1 MINSKIKFYLLILLF
16 FLQFKGYTNKIKLGF
31 NTGINFSTIVN
42 SNPSDKFNNGRG
54 FLPGIA
60 FGLNTEYLIRD
71 DYSLLFE
78 INYSTKG
85 FTINQTGVRVKS
97 FYKYFE
103 IPFRLKYYSSTQFAI
118 EVGPYIGIAF
128 KEYLKNNITKSKA
141 YGNIGNDYD
150 DELKPLDIGAQGGI
164 SYNKNDF
171 SLGLYISYGILN
183 IRPAGGFGSSVRNL
197 STQVRFN
204 YIFSKLE
211 SNEKSF

>member
-16 FLQFKGYTNKIKLGF
+16 FLQFKGYANKIKLGF
-31 NTGINFSTIVN
+31 NSGINFSTIVN
-42 SNPSDKFNNGRG
+42 SNPSDQFNNGRG
-54 FLPGIA
+54 FLPGLA

-71 DYSLLFE
+71 GYSLLFE

-103 IPFRLKYYSSTQFAI
+103 IPFRLKYYSSSQFAI

-128 KEYLKNNITKSKA
+128 KEYLKNNITKSKV

>member
-42 SNPSDKFNNGRG
+42 SNPSDQFNNGRG
-54 FLPGIA
+54 FLPGLA

-71 DYSLLFE
+71 GYSLLFE

-103 IPFRLKYYSSTQFAI
+103 IPLRLKYYSSTQFAI

-128 KEYLKNNITKSKA
+128 KEYLKNNITKSKV

-171 SLGLYISYGILN
+171 SIGLYISYGILN

>member
-183 IRPAGGFGSSVRNL
+183 IRPVGGFGSSVKNL

>member
-103 IPFRLKYYSSTQFAI
+103 IPLRLKYYSSTQFAI

-183 IRPAGGFGSSVRNL
+183 IRPVGGFGSSVKNL

>member
-42 SNPSDKFNNGRG
+42 SNPLDQFNNGRG
-54 FLPGIA
+54 FLPGLA
-60 FGLNTEYLIRD
+60 FGINTEYLIRD
-71 DYSLLFE
+71 GYSLLFE
-78 INYSTKG
+78 MNYSTKG
-85 FTINQTGVRVKS
+85 FTINQIGVRVKS
-97 FYKYFE
+97 FYNYFE

-128 KEYLKNNITKSKA
+128 KEYLKNNITKSKV

>member
-42 SNPSDKFNNGRG
+42 SNPSDQFNNGRG
-54 FLPGIA
+54 FLPGLA

-71 DYSLLFE
+71 GYSLLFE

-97 FYKYFE
+97 FYNYFE
-103 IPFRLKYYSSTQFAI
+103 IPFRLKYYSSSQFAI

-128 KEYLKNNITKSKA
+128 KEYLKNNITKSKV

-171 SLGLYISYGILN
+171 SIGLYISYGILN
-183 IRPAGGFGSSVRNL
+183 IRPAGGFGSSIRNL

>member
-42 SNPSDKFNNGRG
+42 SNPSDQFNNGRG

-60 FGLNTEYLIRD
+60 FGLNTEFLIRD

-97 FYKYFE
+97 FYNYFE

-128 KEYLKNNITKSKA
+128 KEYLKNNITKSKV

-171 SLGLYISYGILN
+171 SIGLYISYGILN
-183 IRPAGGFGSSVRNL
+183 IRPAGGFGSSIRNL

>member
-42 SNPSDKFNNGRG
+42 SNPSDQFNNGRG
-54 FLPGIA
+54 FLPGLA

-71 DYSLLFE
+71 GYSLLFE

-103 IPFRLKYYSSTQFAI
+103 IPFRLKYYSSRQFAM

-128 KEYLKNNITKSKA
+128 KEYLKNNITKSKV

-183 IRPAGGFGSSVRNL
+183 IRPVGGFGSSVKNL

>member
-42 SNPSDKFNNGRG
+42 SNPSDQFNNGRG
-54 FLPGIA
+54 FLPGLA

-97 FYKYFE
+97 FYNYFE
-103 IPFRLKYYSSTQFAI
+103 IPFRLKYYSSTQFAV

-128 KEYLKNNITKSKA
+128 KEYLKNNITKSKV

-183 IRPAGGFGSSVRNL
+183 IRPAGGFGSSVKNL

>member
-42 SNPSDKFNNGRG
+42 SNPSDQFNNGRG
-54 FLPGIA
+54 FLPGLA

-71 DYSLLFE
+71 GYSLLFE

-97 FYKYFE
+97 FYNYFE
-103 IPFRLKYYSSTQFAI
+103 IPFRLKYYSSSQFAI

-128 KEYLKNNITKSKA
+128 KEYLKNNITKSKV

-183 IRPAGGFGSSVRNL
+183 IRPVGGFGSSVKNL

>member
-16 FLQFKGYTNKIKLGF
+16 FLQFMGYTNKIKLGF

-42 SNPSDKFNNGRG
+42 SNPSDQFNNGRG
-54 FLPGIA
+54 FLPGLA

-71 DYSLLFE
+71 GYSLLFE

-85 FTINQTGVRVKS
+85 FIINQTGVRVKS
-97 FYKYFE
+97 FYNYFE

-128 KEYLKNNITKSKA
+128 KEYLKNNITKSKV

>member
-1 MINSKIKFYLLILLF
+1 MINPKIKFYLVIPLF
-16 FLQFKGYTNKIKLGF
+16 FFQFKGYTDKIKLGL
-31 NTGINFSTIVN
+31 NTGFNFSTIVN
-42 SNPSDKFNNGRG
+42 SNTSDQFNNGRG
-54 FLPGIA
+54 FLPGLA

-97 FYKYFE
+97 YYKYFE
-103 IPFRLKYYSSTQFAI
+103 IPFRLKYYSSKQFAI

-128 KEYLKNNITKSKA
+128 REYLKNNITKSKV
-141 YGNIGNDYD
+141 YGNIGSNYD
-150 DELKPLDIGAQGGI
+150 DKLKPLDIGAQGGI
-164 SYNKNDF
+164 SYNQNSF
-171 SLGLYISYGILN
+171 SLGIYISYGILN

-204 YIFSKLE
+204 YILSKLK

>member
-42 SNPSDKFNNGRG
+42 SNPSDQLNNGRG

-103 IPFRLKYYSSTQFAI
+103 IPLRLKYYSSTQFAI

-128 KEYLKNNITKSKA
+128 KEYLKNNITKSKV

-171 SLGLYISYGILN
+171 SIGLYISYGILN

>member
-42 SNPSDKFNNGRG
+42 SNPSDQFNNGRG

-60 FGLNTEYLIRD
+60 FGLNTEYIIRD

-103 IPFRLKYYSSTQFAI
+103 IPFRLKYYSSRQFAM

-128 KEYLKNNITKSKA
+128 KEYLKNNITKSKV

-183 IRPAGGFGSSVRNL
+183 IRPVGGFGSSVKNL

>member
-42 SNPSDKFNNGRG
+42 SNPSDQFNNGRG
-54 FLPGIA
+54 FLPGLA

-71 DYSLLFE
+71 GYSLLFE

-103 IPFRLKYYSSTQFAI
+103 IPFRLKYYSSSQFAI

-128 KEYLKNNITKSKA
+128 KEYLKNNITKSKV

-171 SLGLYISYGILN
+171 SIGLYISYGILN

>member
-42 SNPSDKFNNGRG
+42 SNPSDQFNNGRG
-54 FLPGIA
+54 FLPGLA

-71 DYSLLFE
+71 GYSLLFE

-97 FYKYFE
+97 FYNYFE
-103 IPFRLKYYSSTQFAI
+103 IPFRLKYYSSSQFAI

-128 KEYLKNNITKSKA
+128 KEYLKNNITKSKV

>member
-42 SNPSDKFNNGRG
+42 SNPSDQFNNGRG
-54 FLPGIA
+54 FLPGLA

-71 DYSLLFE
+71 GYSLLFE

-97 FYKYFE
+97 FYNYFE

-128 KEYLKNNITKSKA
+128 KEYLKNNITKSKV

-183 IRPAGGFGSSVRNL
+183 IRPVGGFGSSVKNL

>member
-42 SNPSDKFNNGRG
+42 SNPSDQFNNGRG

-60 FGLNTEYLIRD
+60 FGLNTEYIIRD

-103 IPFRLKYYSSTQFAI
+103 IPFRLKYYSSRQFAM

-128 KEYLKNNITKSKA
+128 KEYLKNNITKSKV

-171 SLGLYISYGILN
+171 SIGLYISYGILN
-183 IRPAGGFGSSVRNL
+183 IRPAGGFGSSIRNL

>member
-42 SNPSDKFNNGRG
+42 SNPSDQFNNGRG
-54 FLPGIA
+54 FLPGLA

-71 DYSLLFE
+71 GYSLLFE

-103 IPFRLKYYSSTQFAI
+103 IPFRLKYYSSRQFAM

-128 KEYLKNNITKSKA
+128 KEYLKNNITKSKV

-171 SLGLYISYGILN
+171 SIGLYISYGILN
-183 IRPAGGFGSSVRNL
+183 IRPAGGFGSSIRNL

>member
-1 MINSKIKFYLLILLF
+1 MIISKIKFYLLILLF

-42 SNPSDKFNNGRG
+42 SNPSDQFNNGRG
-54 FLPGIA
+54 FLPGLA

-71 DYSLLFE
+71 GYSLLFE

-97 FYKYFE
+97 FYNYFE
-103 IPFRLKYYSSTQFAI
+103 IPFRLKYYSSSQFAI

-128 KEYLKNNITKSKA
+128 KEYLKNNITKSKV

-171 SLGLYISYGILN
+171 SIGLYISYGILN
-183 IRPAGGFGSSVRNL
+183 IRPAGRFGSSIRNL

>member
-42 SNPSDKFNNGRG
+42 SNPSDQFNNGRG
-54 FLPGIA
+54 FLPGLA

-71 DYSLLFE
+71 GYSLLFE

-97 FYKYFE
+97 FYNYFE
-103 IPFRLKYYSSTQFAI
+103 IPFRLKYYSSSQFAI

-128 KEYLKNNITKSKA
+128 KEYLKNNITKSKV

-183 IRPAGGFGSSVRNL
+183 IRPAGGFGSSIRNL

>member
-42 SNPSDKFNNGRG
+42 SNPLDQFNNGRG
-54 FLPGIA
+54 FLPGLA
-60 FGLNTEYLIRD
+60 FGINTEYLIRD
-71 DYSLLFE
+71 GYSLLFE
-78 INYSTKG
+78 MNYSTKG
-85 FTINQTGVRVKS
+85 FTINQIGVRVKS
-97 FYKYFE
+97 FYNYFE

-128 KEYLKNNITKSKA
+128 KEYLKNNMTKSKV

>member
-1 MINSKIKFYLLILLF
+1 MINSKIKFYFLILLF

-42 SNPSDKFNNGRG
+42 SNPSDQFNNGRG
-54 FLPGIA
+54 FLPGLA

-97 FYKYFE
+97 FYNYFE

-128 KEYLKNNITKSKA
+128 KEYLKNNITKSKV

>member
-1 MINSKIKFYLLILLF
+1 M
-16 FLQFKGYTNKIKLGF
+16 GF

-42 SNPSDKFNNGRG
+42 SNPSDQFNNGRG
-54 FLPGIA
+54 FLPGLA

-71 DYSLLFE
+71 GYSLLFE

-97 FYKYFE
+97 FYNYFE
-103 IPFRLKYYSSTQFAI
+103 IPFRLKYYSSSQFAI

-128 KEYLKNNITKSKA
+128 KEYLKNNITKSKV

-171 SLGLYISYGILN
+171 SIGLYISYGILN
-183 IRPAGGFGSSVRNL
+183 IRPAGGFGSSIRNL

>member
-42 SNPSDKFNNGRG
+42 SNPSDQFNNGRG
-54 FLPGIA
+54 FLPGLA

-71 DYSLLFE
+71 GYSLLFE

-97 FYKYFE
+97 FYNYFE

-128 KEYLKNNITKSKA
+128 KEYLKNNITKSKV

-171 SLGLYISYGILN
+171 SIGLYISYGILN
-183 IRPAGGFGSSVRNL
+183 IRPAGGFGSSIRNL

>member
-42 SNPSDKFNNGRG
+42 SNPSDQFNNGRG
-54 FLPGIA
+54 FLPGLA

-71 DYSLLFE
+71 GYSLLFE

-85 FTINQTGVRVKS
+85 FTITQKGVRVKS
-97 FYKYFE
+97 FYNYFE
-103 IPFRLKYYSSTQFAI
+103 IPFRLKYYSSSQFAI

-128 KEYLKNNITKSKA
+128 KEYLKNNITKSKV

-171 SLGLYISYGILN
+171 SIGLYISYGILN
-183 IRPAGGFGSSVRNL
+183 IRPAGGFGSSIRNL

>member
-42 SNPSDKFNNGRG
+42 SNPSDQFNNGRG

-60 FGLNTEYLIRD
+60 FGLNTEYIIRD

-97 FYKYFE
+97 FYNYFE
-103 IPFRLKYYSSTQFAI
+103 IPFRLKYYSSSQFAI

-128 KEYLKNNITKSKA
+128 KEYLKNNITKSKV

-171 SLGLYISYGILN
+171 SIGLYISYGILN
-183 IRPAGGFGSSVRNL
+183 IRPAGGFGSSIRNL

>member
-42 SNPSDKFNNGRG
+42 SNPSDQFNNGRG
-54 FLPGIA
+54 FLPGLA

-71 DYSLLFE
+71 GYSLLFE

-85 FTINQTGVRVKS
+85 FTINQKGVRVKS
-97 FYKYFE
+97 FYNYFE
-103 IPFRLKYYSSTQFAI
+103 IPFRLKYYSSSQFAI

-128 KEYLKNNITKSKA
+128 KEYLKNNITKSKV

-171 SLGLYISYGILN
+171 SIGLYISYGILN
-183 IRPAGGFGSSVRNL
+183 IRPAGGFGSSIRNL

>member
-42 SNPSDKFNNGRG
+42 SNPSDQFNNGRG
-54 FLPGIA
+54 FLPGLA

-97 FYKYFE
+97 FYNYFE
-103 IPFRLKYYSSTQFAI
+103 IPFRLKYYSSTQFAV

-128 KEYLKNNITKSKA
+128 KEYLKNNITKSKV

-183 IRPAGGFGSSVRNL
+183 IRPVGGFGSSVKNL

>member
-16 FLQFKGYTNKIKLGF
+16 FLQFKGYTNKIKLGV

-42 SNPSDKFNNGRG
+42 SNPSDQFNNGRG
-54 FLPGIA
+54 FLPGLA

-71 DYSLLFE
+71 GYSLLFE

-97 FYKYFE
+97 FYNYFE

-128 KEYLKNNITKSKA
+128 KEYLKNNITKSKV

>member
-42 SNPSDKFNNGRG
+42 SNPSDQFNNGRG
-54 FLPGIA
+54 FLPGLA

-71 DYSLLFE
+71 GYSLLFE

-97 FYKYFE
+97 FYNYFE

-128 KEYLKNNITKSKA
+128 KEYLKNNITKSKV

-150 DELKPLDIGAQGGI
+150 DELKPLDIGAQGGV
-164 SYNKNDF
+164 SYNHNSF
-171 SLGLYISYGILN
+171 CLGIYISYGIVN

-204 YIFSKLE
+204 YIFSKLK

>member
-42 SNPSDKFNNGRG
+42 SNPSDQFNNGRG
-54 FLPGIA
+54 FLPGLA

-71 DYSLLFE
+71 GYSLLFE

-97 FYKYFE
+97 FYNYFE
-103 IPFRLKYYSSTQFAI
+103 IPFRLKYYSSSQFAI

-128 KEYLKNNITKSKA
+128 KEYLKNNITKSKV

-171 SLGLYISYGILN
+171 SIGLYISYGILN

>member
-42 SNPSDKFNNGRG
+42 SNPSDQFNNGRG
-54 FLPGIA
+54 FLPGLA

-71 DYSLLFE
+71 GYSLLFE

-97 FYKYFE
+97 FYNYFE

-128 KEYLKNNITKSKA
+128 KEYLKNNITKSKV

>member
-42 SNPSDKFNNGRG
+42 SNPSDQFNNGRG
-54 FLPGIA
+54 FLPGLA

-71 DYSLLFE
+71 GYSLLFE

-97 FYKYFE
+97 FYNYFE
-103 IPFRLKYYSSTQFAI
+103 IPFRLKYYSSSQFAI

-128 KEYLKNNITKSKA
+128 KEYLKNNITKSKV

-183 IRPAGGFGSSVRNL
+183 IRPAGGFGSSVKNL